1 VANGITTHRVALES
15 DTKKS
20 SVFVKVN
27 KAGVYE
33 ADVPLGVY
41 SVSAFEMSHPRRIR
55 VMSPTSVVV
64 NIYLPTPVGC
74 DLVIVPRPGES
85 PTPEQQEA
93 ERIRT
98 CYGEEHHSLPSR
110 DGESFEVDLSGLGGA
125 SGCPHVKGNKAHREF
140 ATYNLFSVQADRV
153 TYHPAEQTIEAQGNV
168 VFRNENG
175 EHTATSAT
183 FHVQD
188 GQAVVVRQVKLN

>member
-1 VANGITTHRVALES
+1 MRRMILSMRRVHILLLLSFAAAQGQSLPTFHISGTILSCGKRYHYARVGLES

-33 ADVPLGVY
+33 ADIPLGVY

-93 ERIRT
+93 ERIRKMVST
-98 CYGEEHHSLPSR
+98 L
-110 DGESFEVDLSGLGGA
+110 L
-125 SGCPHVKGNKAHREF
+125 HRRRSMCR
-140 ATYNLFSVQADRV
+140 TDR
-153 TYHPAEQTIEAQGNV
+153 
-168 VFRNENG
+168 R
-175 EHTATSAT
+175 
-183 FHVQD
+183 
-188 GQAVVVRQVKLN
+188 L